1 MKIIFI
7 ASIILFLISAIM
19 DYRSSLGD
27 FAEANKLV
35 RGKDGRISKPKFFIY
50 VGVALAFAGVAFV
63 FAKSLVIGT
72 IIMVV
77 GAGAHLWAVAHN
89 ARVKRGEK

>member
-1 MKIIFI
+1 MKIVFI
-7 ASIILFLISAIM
+7 ASIILFLITSVM

-35 RGKDGRISKPKFFIY
+35 RGKDGKISKPKFFIY
-50 VGVALAFAGVAFV
+50 VAVALAFAAIAYF

-77 GAGAHLWAVAHN
+77 GAGAHLWAVVHN
-89 ARVKRGEK
+89 AKVKRGEK